1 MKIPEEALPAT
12 GWPGFVVVGPR
23 RIARSIEDRAVA
35 RKASSRTVKVVRV
48 GRDEALVLPGGTPT
62 WWIDRPWGG
71 FLVRAHVEETITDY
85 ERGWKH
91 VEAALGAVIRWRKIG
106 NWLVADPMAFLVVMT
121 SPGTNWSRRVPPIP
135 ASRYHLELGKT
146 AIRAI
151 EYDVIRFT
159 REGESALAE
168 TARAEAAP
176 LPSVPKPMARL
187 ARGLRQVSSHG
198 GPLLVLD
205 RDVALGWRGIFDA
218 DGHDVFTAGG
228 ACDYDAACSASGPML
243 RIGKAHALLLDTAAP
258 TTWLADRNLILRS
271 IDCEDFSTVVAGAYE
286 IPETAWKRTRS
297 KLTIGRGGARIM
309 DATIRGDK
317 PSTKRQSHG
326 CYESLDV
333 AIRAGAYAVDHCER
347 DGEYLLANKRSTY
360 AFEAFRLRR
369 SR

>member
-135 ASRYHLELGKT
+135 AGRYHLELGKT

-176 LPSVPKPMARL
+176 LPSVPKPM
-187 ARGLRQVSSHG
+187 
-198 GPLLVLD
+198 
-205 RDVALGWRGIFDA
+205 
-218 DGHDVFTAGG
+218 
-228 ACDYDAACSASGPML
+228 
-243 RIGKAHALLLDTAAP
+243 
-258 TTWLADRNLILRS
+258 
-271 IDCEDFSTVVAGAYE
+271 
-286 IPETAWKRTRS
+286 
-297 KLTIGRGGARIM
+297 

-333 AIRAGAYAVDHCER
+333 ALRAGAYAVDHCER